1 MHASELWWLKTQS
14 VLQANILTWI
24 GSAKNPAI
32 DLATHVFR
40 VSLNCSIYCSL
51 AWQQSANNK
60 QSAVFGDG
68 KMASRRVGKNTG
80 KKANRMSK
88 LTGLPHSAVN
98 RMCGY
103 RFRKGE
109 CSGRMTCTLAQA
121 HYGGHKGVSKPLRLL
136 RDGEGMPRSAIESGV
151 EHCFTQG
158 YLSSH
163 LDRLDSNVIGV
174 WI

>member
-1 MHASELWWLKTQS
+1 MGKWHLEEWGKTQE
-14 VLQANILTWI
+14 
-24 GSAKNPAI
+24 K
-32 DLATHVFR
+32 
-40 VSLNCSIYCSL
+40 
-51 AWQQSANNK
+51 K
-60 QSAVFGDG
+60 QT
-68 KMASRRVGKNTG
+68 K
-80 KKANRMSK
+80 MSK
-88 LTGLPHSAVN
+88 LTGLPHSTVN

-136 RDGEGMPRSAIESGV
+136 RAGEGMPRSAIESGV
-151 EHCFTQG
+151 ERCFTHG